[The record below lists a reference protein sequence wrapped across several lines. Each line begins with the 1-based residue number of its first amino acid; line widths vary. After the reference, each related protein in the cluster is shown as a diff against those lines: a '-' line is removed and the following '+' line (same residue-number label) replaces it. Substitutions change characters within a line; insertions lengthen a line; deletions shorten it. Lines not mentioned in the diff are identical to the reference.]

1 MLKLKQLLDKK
12 GANAVTVAESASVA
26 AAVHIMHQ
34 HRVGSVIIPS
44 AGGEPIGIL
53 TERDI
58 IRLYAEGRSQ
68 FEHLLVKDCMTT
80 GLILAKPDD
89 EVTEVMTVMTQR
101 RFRHMPVVQ
110 AGQIIGVI
118 SIGDLVKAQ
127 LEEIA
132 EEARALRDY
141 INS

>member
-1 MLKLKQLLDKK
+1 MLKIKQLLEKK
-12 GANAVTVAESASVA
+12 GSSAVTVAESANVA
-26 AAVHIMHQ
+26 AAIHIMHQ
-34 HRVGSVIIPS
+34 HRVGSVIVPS
-44 AGGEPIGIL
+44 ASGEPIGIL

-58 IRLYAEGRSQ
+58 MRLYAEGKTA
-68 FEHLLVKDCMTT
+68 FETLLVKDCMTT

-89 EVTEVMTVMTQR
+89 EITEVLTVMTQR

-110 AGQIIGVI
+110 EDQIIGVI

-127 LEEIA
+127 LEETA

>member
-1 MLKLKQLLDKK
+1 MLKIKQLLEKK
-12 GANAVTVAESASVA
+12 GANAVTVAETASVA
-26 AAVHIMHQ
+26 AAIHIMHQ
-34 HRVGSVIIPS
+34 HSVGSVIIPS
-44 AGGEPIGIL
+44 ASGEPIGIL

-58 IRLYAEGRSQ
+58 IRLYAEGKTAFDQ
-68 FEHLLVKDCMTT
+68 LLVKDCMTT

-89 EVTEVMTVMTQR
+89 EITEVLTIMTQR

-110 AGQIIGVI
+110 DNQIIGVI

-127 LEEIA
+127 LEATA

>member
-1 MLKLKQLLDKK
+1 MLKIKQLLEKK
-12 GANAVTVAESASVA
+12 GSNAVTIAESASVMA
-26 AAVHIMHQ
+26 AIHTMHQ
-34 HRVGSVIIPS
+34 HGVGSVIIPS
-44 AGGEPIGIL
+44 ASGEPIGIL

-58 IRLYAEGRSQ
+58 IRLYAEGRIA
-68 FEHLLVKDCMTT
+68 FDTLLVKDCMTT

-89 EVTEVMTVMTQR
+89 EVTEVLTVMTQR

-110 AGQIIGVI
+110 EDQIIGVI

-127 LEEIA
+127 LEETA